1 MLRKL
6 RSTAGCTYGE
16 ECRYLGPVPLQL
28 GLQVA
33 RVEGDGDD
41 ALVAVPPVQLV
52 RKHHCSLWYGG
63 FISDALALCKP
74 RRVIL
79 TNLLCAYSFIEPALR
94 RFGLSRYRSK
104 SRPDA
109 MLCAPDDV
117 FTTRTFP
124 SGDVSADAMRSGS
137 SSFVR

>member
-1 MLRKL
+1 M
-6 RSTAGCTYGE
+6 
-16 ECRYLGPVPLQL
+16 
-28 GLQVA
+28 
-33 RVEGDGDD
+33 
-41 ALVAVPPVQLV
+41 
-52 RKHHCSLWYGG
+52 
-63 FISDALALCKP
+63 ISETVSP
-74 RRVIL
+74 RRSRRSML

-124 SGDVSADAMRSGS
+124 SGAVFADSIRSGS
-137 SSFVR
+137 SSLVR